1 MRCRS
6 DRFPLLY
13 FYRGVE
19 MKTTKI
25 IARVSSNLS
34 QFALASVFAATTAAA
49 ANVTDVWNG
58 GTGLWNV
65 ATNWSG
71 GIPNNGTPTGTTY
84 DVLIDNGNP
93 VASSVTLNVNAA
105 IDNLSVDAN
114 DSLSFN
120 NATALTIQGATITNK
135 GNINLNSTGSLTE
148 LVISAP
154 SVTLTGGGTVTLSN
168 STGNYI
174 LGAATA
180 DTLTNQE
187 TIQGAGNIGNG
198 TMTLVNSGTINS
210 NGSAGMTLYTAG
222 GTTNTG
228 TIEATAGS
236 KLTVNGTTMTNTGGT
251 VTANASTVE
260 LINSTV
266 NGGAVT
272 LTGASTLQLWN
283 GLVHGGSTLTNSA
296 TGVIES
302 LAGTNTLGGTVDNSA
317 GGLIKID
324 NGSVLNLESG
334 AYAKLGTVQVN
345 STGSATELAIPGTGS
360 NVTLSGGSVTLSNF
374 ANNYILGA
382 SSTDTLT
389 NQETIS
395 GAGNIGNGTMT
406 LVNSGTINSNGSAGM
421 TLYTVGGT
429 TNTGTI
435 EATAGS
441 KLTVNGTT
449 VTNTGG
455 KLLANAST
463 VELINSTVNGGAVT
477 LTGASTLQLWNGIV
491 HTGSVLTNSATGV
504 IESLAGSNTLGGTVK
519 NSAGGLVKIDNGSV
533 LNLEAGTYATLGA
546 VQVNSTGSVTEL
558 AIPGTSSNVTLS
570 GGSVTMSNN
579 FNNYILGAAN
589 ADTLTN
595 EETISGAGHI
605 GNGTMTLVNSGTIN
619 ANGSAGMLIQVNGGL
634 TNSGTL
640 MVGSG
645 VLMHV
650 AGGPFSNF
658 AGTTL
663 TGGTYDS
670 AGTLEIDQLGTAGGE
685 IVTNAANIVLDG
697 AASTFVDGGSKD
709 ALSSFAINAA
719 KSSFTITNGRNFTT
733 AGNFTNNGTLAVGAG
748 STFGVGGSLTNFAGT
763 TLTGGTYNVTGTF
776 QFAGANIVTNAA
788 TIALT
793 GSILNSTTSADALA
807 NFASNTSKGSFGLF
821 GGRNFT
827 TAGNFTNSGTLTA
840 DVGSTFAVGGSLTN
854 FKGTKLSG
862 GTYDINGTFEFAGA
876 NIVTDSAKITLGAP
890 GAAILNSTTSAD
902 ALANLAS
909 TTATGLI
916 GVAGGRNFTTAG
928 NFTNSGTIAVGAG
941 STFGVGG
948 SLANFAGTT
957 LTGGIY
963 NVTGT
968 LQFAGANIVTDA
980 ATISLIGTGSLIQNS
995 TTSADALANLAATSA
1010 AGSFGIS
1017 GGRNFTTSGDFTNG
1031 GTLTVGAGSTFAVG
1045 GSLTNFSGTTLT
1057 GGAYNVAGTMQ
1068 FAGANI
1074 VTNAASITLTGANS
1088 AILNSTGGGN
1098 ALANLA
1104 TNTGSFALASKRSF
1118 STVGNFGSSGNL
1130 TIGTGSTFTVGGT
1143 GVFTQSGGTTTDSGT
1158 LSASGGVNLS
1168 SGSLF
1173 GTGSIKGSLASNGT
1187 IAPGLSSTSTG
1198 ILTEAGTF
1206 TQNSA
1211 GMLDISIGG
1220 TTAGTKYDVLNV
1232 TTANLGGTLNLALIN
1247 GFVPTIGS
1255 TYKIMNYNSASG
1267 AFAVMNGLGINSTE
1281 HFTVTTQGSDL
1292 LLSVV
1297 AGPAS
1302 AGSSRSIPPL
1312 ASAGGALSPLSA
1324 GLRLALDPELRSL
1337 EPQGRNMGSTP
1348 QRLASIAAPVDS
1360 LSLTSAHSGFHLST
1374 TPYAP
1379 SMSSAAVGAGS
1390 AHAVA
1395 PIALAAPHGLARGVS
1410 APSAAL
1416 AHRMAP
1422 RNSSRANLLFSVSS
1436 LFTHPH
1442 WGLSAGGD

>member
-1 MRCRS
+1 
-6 DRFPLLY
+6 
-13 FYRGVE
+13 
-19 MKTTKI
+19 
-25 IARVSSNLS
+25 
-34 QFALASVFAATTAAA
+34 
-49 ANVTDVWNG
+49 
-58 GTGLWNV
+58 
-65 ATNWSG
+65 
-71 GIPNNGTPTGTTY
+71 
-84 DVLIDNGNP
+84 
-93 VASSVTLNVNAA
+93 
-105 IDNLSVDAN
+105 
-114 DSLSFN
+114 
-120 NATALTIQGATITNK
+120 
-135 GNINLNSTGSLTE
+135 
-148 LVISAP
+148 
-154 SVTLTGGGTVTLSN
+154 
-168 STGNYI
+168 
-174 LGAATA
+174 
-180 DTLTNQE
+180 
-187 TIQGAGNIGNG
+187 
-198 TMTLVNSGTINS
+198 
-210 NGSAGMTLYTAG
+210 
-222 GTTNTG
+222 
-228 TIEATAGS
+228 
-236 KLTVNGTTMTNTGGT
+236 
-251 VTANASTVE
+251 
-260 LINSTV
+260 V

-283 GLVHGGSTLTNSA
+283 GIVHGGSTLTNSA

-302 LAGTNTLGGTVDNSA
+302 LAGTNTLGGTV
-317 GGLIKID
+317 
-324 NGSVLNLESG
+324 
-334 AYAKLGTVQVN
+334 
-345 STGSATELAIPGTGS
+345 
-360 NVTLSGGSVTLSNF
+360 
-374 ANNYILGA
+374 
-382 SSTDTLT
+382 
-389 NQETIS
+389 
-395 GAGNIGNGTMT
+395 
-406 LVNSGTINSNGSAGM
+406 
-421 TLYTVGGT
+421 
-429 TNTGTI
+429 
-435 EATAGS
+435 
-441 KLTVNGTT
+441 
-449 VTNTGG
+449 
-455 KLLANAST
+455 
-463 VELINSTVNGGAVT
+463 
-477 LTGASTLQLWNGIV
+477 
-491 HTGSVLTNSATGV
+491 
-504 IESLAGSNTLGGTVK
+504 K
-519 NSAGGLVKIDNGSV
+519 NSAGGLVKIDNASV

-546 VQVNSTGSVTEL
+546 VQVNSTGGATEL
-558 AIPGTSSNVTLS
+558 AIPGTGSSVTLS

-589 ADTLTN
+589 ADTLSN
-595 EETISGAGHI
+595 QETISGAGHI

-650 AGGPFSNF
+650 AGGLFSNF

-663 TGGTYDS
+663 TGGTYDT

-697 AASTFVDGGSKD
+697 AGSTFVDGGSKD
-709 ALSSFAINAA
+709 ALSKFAINAA

-793 GSILNSTTSADALA
+793 GSILNSTTSTDALA

-827 TAGNFTNSGTLTA
+827 TASNFTNSGTLTV
-840 DVGSTFAVGGSLTN
+840 DVGSTFAVGGLLTN
-854 FKGTKLSG
+854 FKGTKLAG
-862 GTYDINGTFEFAGA
+862 GTYDINGTLEFAGA

-916 GVAGGRNFTTAG
+916 GVAGGRNFTTSG
-928 NFTNSGTIAVGAG
+928 NFNNAGTIAVGAG

-980 ATISLIGTGSLIQNS
+980 ANISLAGTGSLIQNS

-1017 GGRNFTTSGDFTNG
+1017 GGRNFTTAGDFTNG

-1074 VTNAASITLTGANS
+1074 VTNAASITLTGTTS

-1173 GTGSIKGSLASNGT
+1173 GTGSIKGSLASSGT

-1198 ILTEAGTF
+1198 ILTEAGAY
-1206 TQNSA
+1206 TQSSA

-1220 TTAGTKYDVLNV
+1220 ATAGTKYDVLNV

-1247 GFVPTIGS
+1247 GFVPTVGS
-1255 TYKIMNYNSASG
+1255 TYKIMNYSSASG
-1267 AFAVMNGLGINSTE
+1267 AFAVVNGLAINSTE
-1281 HFTVTTQGSDL
+1281 HFTVTTQGADL

-1302 AGSSRSIPPL
+1302 VGSSRSIPPL

-1324 GLRLALDPELRSL
+1324 GLRLALDPELRPL
-1337 EPQGRNMGSTP
+1337 EPQGRNMGSVP
-1348 QRLASIAAPVDS
+1348 PRLASIAAPVDS
-1360 LSLTSAHSGFHLST
+1360 LSLTSAHSGFHFST

-1379 SMSSAAVGAGS
+1379 SMSSVAVDAS
-1390 AHAVA
+1390 AAHAAA
-1395 PIALAAPHGLARGVS
+1395 PTALGAPHGLARGVN

-1422 RNSSRANLLFSVSS
+1422 RGSSQANLLFSFSS

-1442 WGLSAGGD
+1442 WGLLAGSN